1 MAINLYLKC
10 SQHSTHESETDQRAG
25 IEGVKYNNTHIEEVK
40 YYSTY
45 KTESKYHSIHNDS
58 GRQISQYTIEA
69 FK

>member
-1 MAINLYLKC
+1 M
-10 SQHSTHESETDQRAG
+10 SETDQRAG